1 MAAKELTSTETIR
14 FIRDGAGEGGG
25 GRGYGGGGRGRLD
38 TYRNTV
44 TTRMTPAFR
53 WAATRAI
60 LMFHNWLWGT
70 VTRQCPQTTTFWR
83 GRRAEAD
90 SNRGPSA
97 YCLLLLLFLLLVI
110 ETGVLAP
117 GPLWGSRCRWSGG
130 RMMVMRNNDGRHS
143 DRRGRWIAGWG
154 WRGNYRRRV
163 VRSVVLTVT
172 PDGCTAVAPA
182 PTKKHRCQGNGRLLQ
197 GWHPS
202 AGTLVPVGT
211 PVWSVMG
218 SLSLSAFFF

>member
-1 MAAKELTSTETIR
+1 
-14 FIRDGAGEGGG
+14 
-25 GRGYGGGGRGRLD
+25 
-38 TYRNTV
+38 
-44 TTRMTPAFR
+44 MTPAFR
-53 WAATRAI
+53 WAAMRAI

-70 VTRQCPQTTTFWR
+70 KSQDSVHRPQLSEEEGEPKRIRT
-83 GRRAEAD
+83 EVQ
-90 SNRGPSA
+90 SA
-97 YCLLLLLFLLLVI
+97 YYLLLLPFLLLVI
-110 ETGVLAP
+110 ETGVLTL

-130 RMMVMRNNDGRHS
+130 RAGGRMMVMRNSDGRHS
-143 DRRGRWIAGWG
+143 DRRGRWIAGWR

-182 PTKKHRCQGNGRLLQ
+182 STKKHRCQGNGRLLQ

-218 SLSLSAFFF
+218 SLSLSLSAFFF